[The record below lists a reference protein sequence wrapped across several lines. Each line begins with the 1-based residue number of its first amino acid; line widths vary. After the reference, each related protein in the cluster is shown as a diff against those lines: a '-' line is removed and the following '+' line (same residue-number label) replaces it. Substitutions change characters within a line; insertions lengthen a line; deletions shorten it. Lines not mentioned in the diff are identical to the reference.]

1 MWDTYII
8 NPLIN
13 ALLFLYQLFGGSFGL
28 AIIVFTIIIRLATYP
43 LMASSQK
50 SMKKM
55 QEIQG
60 SKEWQDI
67 QKKHAKDKQK
77 LQAEQMKLMQ
87 AAGANPL
94 GGCLPTLIQLP
105 ILIGLYQ
112 SIQNVI
118 PSTPL
123 QLFSLSQRMY
133 DFFPAVLIPLHKN
146 FLWMNLAQPEHLVIP
161 GIPFPIPVLAG
172 LVLITSWVSQRII
185 PMMTTDQQGG
195 QTSLIMNIFMV
206 IFITQISLTLPSGLS
221 IHADGQ
227 GRLEA
232 DMDLQLGRAQTQRRK
247 IIPASLRKAIP
258 WRRNTG
264 PAWKRQPPRWGKR
277 WNAVS
282 RSSDCGGT
290 RWRSW
295 CSRKAVRGTRPAAES
310 LRACA

>member
-67 QKKHAKDKQK
+67 QKKYAKDKEK

-118 PSTPL
+118 PTTPL

-185 PMMTTDQQGG
+185 PMMTTDKQGG

-221 IHADGQ
+221 IYFVVTN
-227 GRLEA
+227 LIS
-232 DMDLQLGRAQTQRRK
+232 
-247 IIPASLRKAIP
+247 IIQYMLMGKV
-258 WRRNTG
+258 
-264 PAWKRQPPRWGKR
+264 AWKQIWTF
-277 WNAVS
+277 
-282 RSSDCGGT
+282 SSGAPKPKGA
-290 RWRSW
+290 
-295 CSRKAVRGTRPAAES
+295 K
-310 LRACA
+310 